1 VSAAFFEV
9 FPDVCL
15 ALDQKGRVLDY
26 KAPLLSALYLTQ
38 SEWHGKRIQD
48 FLPLQ
53 VGAAFERTLEQVF
66 STQTAEYLEYSLP
79 GAAGKIYYEARVIP
93 FSIEQAV
100 VFIRDISER
109 QQREADL
116 RHNAFHDA
124 LTGLPN
130 RNLFTDRLEMS
141 LRRFRRFPKLF
152 FAVFFLD
159 LDYFKQVNDRYGHD
173 MGDQLLKAIAEIL
186 KSCVRANDTV
196 ARLGGDE
203 FTILLDSITSI
214 AEVNN
219 VAERIQEKVSAPLTL
234 SGEFIQCGISM
245 GVVLSAFR
253 YRQAADLVKDAD
265 TALYQAKQRG
275 RGQYAIFVPPEQS

>member
-1 VSAAFFEV
+1 MPAPFFEV

-15 ALDQKGRVLDY
+15 ALDPEGRILDY
-26 KAPLLSALYLTQ
+26 KAPLHSALYLTTR
-38 SEWHGKRIQD
+38 EWAGKNIQD

-66 STQTAEYLEYSLP
+66 CTQAAEYLEYSLP
-79 GAAGKIYYEARVIP
+79 GAEGKTYYEARVIP
-93 FSIEQAV
+93 FSKDQAM
-100 VFIRDISER
+100 VFIRDMSER

-116 RHNAFHDA
+116 RHDAFHDA

-159 LDYFKQVNDRYGHD
+159 LDFFKQVNDRYGHD

-214 AEVNN
+214 AEVKN
-219 VAERIQEKVSAPLTL
+219 VAERIQEKVRAPFTL
-234 SGEFIQCGISM
+234 SGELIQCGISM

-253 YRQAADLVKDAD
+253 YRQAADLIKDAD
-265 TALYQAKQRG
+265 IALYQAKQRG
-275 RGQYAIFVPPEQS
+275 RGQYAIFIPPEQP

>member
-1 VSAAFFEV
+1 MSAAFFEV
-9 FPDVCL
+9 FPDVYL
-15 ALDQKGRVLDY
+15 ALDQKGRILDY
-26 KAPLLSALYLTQ
+26 KAPSLSALYLTP
-38 SEWHGKRIQD
+38 SEWSGKRIQD

-66 STQTAEYLEYSLP
+66 NAQTAEYLEYSLL
-79 GAAGKIYYEARVIP
+79 GVEGKTYYEARVIP
-93 FSIEQAV
+93 SSHDQAI

-159 LDYFKQVNDRYGHD
+159 LDFFKQVNDRYGHD

-219 VAERIQEKVSAPLTL
+219 VAERIQEKVRAPLTL

-275 RGQYAIFVPPEQS
+275 RGQYAIFIPPE

>member
-1 VSAAFFEV
+1 MSATFFEV

-15 ALDQKGRVLDY
+15 ALNQKGQILDY
-26 KAPLLSALYLTQ
+26 EAPVLSALYLKP
-38 SEWHGKRIQD
+38 SEWDGRRIQD

-66 STQTAEYLEYSLP
+66 GAQTAEYLEYSLP
-79 GAAGKIYYEARVIP
+79 GAQGKTYYEARVIP
-93 FSIEQAV
+93 SSDDQVI

-159 LDYFKQVNDRYGHD
+159 LDFFKQVNDRYGHD

-219 VAERIQEKVSAPLTL
+219 VAERIQEKVRAPLTL
-234 SGEFIQCGISM
+234 SGESIQCGISM

-275 RGQYAIFVPPEQS
+275 RGQYAIFIPPE

>member
-1 VSAAFFEV
+1 MSAAFFEV
-9 FPDVCL
+9 FPDVYL
-15 ALDQKGRVLDY
+15 ALDQKGRILDY
-26 KAPLLSALYLTQ
+26 KAPALSALYLAPL
-38 SEWHGKRIQD
+38 EWAGKSIQD

-66 STQTAEYLEYSLP
+66 GAQTAEYLEYSLP
-79 GAAGKIYYEARVIP
+79 DSEGKTYYEARVIP
-93 FSIEQAV
+93 SSENQVI

-159 LDYFKQVNDRYGHD
+159 LDFFKQVNDRYGHD
-173 MGDQLLKAIAEIL
+173 MGDQLLKEIAEIL

-219 VAERIQEKVSAPLTL
+219 VAERIQERVRTPLNL
-234 SGEFIQCGISM
+234 SGELIQCGISM

-275 RGQYAIFVPPEQS
+275 RGQYAIFVPPD

>member
-15 ALDQKGRVLDY
+15 ALDQKGRILDY
-26 KAPLLSALYLTQ
+26 KAPPLSALYRMP
-38 SEWHGKRIQD
+38 SEWGGKRIQD

-66 STQTAEYLEYSLP
+66 NAQTAEYLEYSLL
-79 GAAGKIYYEARVIP
+79 GADGKTYYEARVIP
-93 FSIEQAV
+93 SSDDQVI

-159 LDYFKQVNDRYGHD
+159 LDFFKQVNDRYGHD

-219 VAERIQEKVSAPLTL
+219 VAERIQEKVSTPLML
-234 SGEFIQCGISM
+234 SGESIQCGISM

-275 RGQYAIFVPPEQS
+275 RGQYAIFMPPE